1 MSDRF
6 FIRLF
11 AVFGILN
18 GILMACK
25 PRLMDIS
32 AHFYVLLIG
41 NLVLALVS
49 LFSYMMSRKGLQT
62 ANNNAFVRA
71 VYGSTLSKLMICVLG
86 IGAYVFTYRPHVSK
100 ATIFILLG
108 LYLVYTIFETLSLFK
123 FIRQKK

>member
-1 MSDRF
+1 
-6 FIRLF
+6 
-11 AVFGILN
+11 
-18 GILMACK
+18 
-25 PRLMDIS
+25 MDIS